1 MASRAGCVQ
10 AEVPIPRPYHLP
22 VHQARLTSSCLYSL
36 EMPIEMSSLKTKRW
50 ILQGR
55 NHVRRA
61 SSKGRILLWTQTHA
75 TVAMIPSTA

>member
-55 NHVRRA
+55 NGVRRA
-61 SSKGRILLWTQTHA
+61 FDARILMIRKLTQRWR
-75 TVAMIPSTA
+75 

>member
-50 ILQGR
+50 ILHGR
-55 NHVRRA
+55 NRVRRA
-61 SSKGRILLWTQTHA
+61 FQGRVLLRRKLTQRWR
-75 TVAMIPSTA
+75 